1 MDREV
6 FEETALPV
14 GTCIAVTATVFL
26 LSIVL

>member
-1 MDREV
+1 MDRDV

-14 GTCIAVTATVFL
+14 ATCIAVTAAVFL